1 MIVLTA
7 KEEKLKEIL
16 LELEKNS
23 EVTNSAIISLK
34 GQMMASALH
43 NDVDGRALSAMSAAL
58 QSVGTRVSDTLSAGT
73 ISSIVINGDE
83 KLVMVQQLSQALLV
97 ALAPSDAKIGLIDY
111 EVSNALDK
119 IKMVLG

>member
-1 MIVLTA
+1 MTA

>member
-1 MIVLTA
+1 VIVLTA